1 MKIFIFFGFVLLMG
15 LILAGAYG
23 FYMEKI
29 KGVGHGHMGHEEAEH
44 GHMEGHE
51 SGHY

>member
-1 MKIFIFFGFVLLMG
+1 MFFGFVLLMG

-29 KGVGHGHMGHEEAEH
+29 KGMGHGRTGYEETEH
-44 GHMEGHE
+44 SHTEGHE
-51 SGHY
+51 PEHH